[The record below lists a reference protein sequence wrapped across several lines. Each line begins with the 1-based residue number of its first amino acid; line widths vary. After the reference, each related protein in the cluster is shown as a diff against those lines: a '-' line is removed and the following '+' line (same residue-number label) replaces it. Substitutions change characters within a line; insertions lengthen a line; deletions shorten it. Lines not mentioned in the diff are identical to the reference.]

1 MKKGITLVELLV
13 VIGITLILAGGIFY
27 AYREVFQ
34 KGVSQSLVAK
44 NEQEAQFLISTLVSE
59 LSSVG
64 FGIDRSRLQ
73 ILNNG
78 GNLNDVGNSF
88 IAISGNEV
96 RFLSLATRQNNSAGC
111 WSYVD
116 NNGNIATQTARDYL
130 GRECNTGNNRWKL
143 CICLEPITKSCSGNC
158 VVQNCADPQQNQ
170 SCRNMMVFDI
180 SNNPPNYPNDFITRY
195 YLAQSSTASP
205 LCANG
210 TQTLMK
216 QVGNDAPQ
224 PIIDC
229 VGAFRVRYITNQN
242 GSAVYSDSVDNVNN
256 LLGLRLC
263 LLLQIGGRQS
273 VAMDVPQFS
282 QSCGGGPVPNNNWR
296 FYRWSAI
303 EVDIPL
309 KNIR

>member
-1 MKKGITLVELLV
+1 MKKGITLVELLM

-73 ILNNG
+73 IPPL
-78 GNLNDVGNSF
+78 
-88 IAISGNEV
+88 IAISENGVE
-96 RFLSLATRQNNSAGC
+96 FLSLATRQNNSAGC

-130 GRECNTGNNRWKL
+130 GRECNTGNNRWEW
-143 CICLEPITKSCSGNC
+143 CVCLEPITKSCRGNC
-158 VVQNCADPQQNQ
+158 VVPNCADPQQNQ

-180 SNNPPNYPNDFITRY
+180 SSNNSNNPPNYPNDFITRY
-195 YLAQSSTASP
+195 YLDDQSQTASR
-205 LCANG
+205 LCANE
-210 TQTLMK
+210 TRTLMK
-216 QVGNDAPQ
+216 QVGNGAPQ